1 LQTNELIRR
10 IQSNTAPVIVDPRST
25 LEFGRGH
32 IPGAI
37 NAPIWKLVLNKA
49 TLPPDR
55 NCEMVVACMH
65 GQRAWLARKML
76 AMRGYRNMDFLDGW
90 LEGWVKAGLPW
101 ERPASH
107 D

>member
-1 LQTNELIRR
+1 MKANELLQR
-10 IQSNTAPVIVDPRST
+10 IESKRPPVIVDPRST

-32 IPGAI
+32 VPGAI
-37 NAPIWKLVLNKA
+37 NTPIWKLALNKA

>member
-1 LQTNELIRR
+1 M
-10 IQSNTAPVIVDPRST
+10 

-37 NAPIWKLVLNKA
+37 NTPIWQRVLNKA
-49 TLPPDR
+49 TLPPDK
-55 NCEMVVACMH
+55 NSEMVVACMH

-76 AMRGYRNMDFLDGW
+76 ALQGYRNMDFLDGW

-101 ERPASH
+101 ERPAQ
-107 D
+107 